1 MRKSCNQWKCEEII
15 HFYLITIPK
24 IGFWEC
30 NRTSSLYMRPSAN
43 QLCLATL
50 RKWAN
55 YVLALVILALWR
67 KAAFWSIAQKVNFL
81 HFFFLVW
88 WKLIFLIIVLRQCDA
103 RCINVMQSH
112 IHQSLKN
119 YKLTALPSKLLCY
132 NTVHSKYFFDYV
144 QRRTK
149 IQNAVPK
156 GPIPCNTKH
165 KYSLRIIRKQSWEN
179 SCADWL
185 KNATKDGTSKENS
198 HFDNQS

>member
-1 MRKSCNQWKCEEII
+1 MSKLCFSLGNLGTLKKSCI
-15 HFYLITIPK
+15 LINSTESK
-24 IGFWEC
+24 LL
-30 NRTSSLYMRPSAN
+30 T
-43 QLCLATL
+43 
-50 RKWAN
+50 
-55 YVLALVILALWR
+55 
-67 KAAFWSIAQKVNFL
+67 
-81 HFFFLVW
+81 FFFLVW
-88 WKLIFLIIVLRQCDA
+88 WKLIFLIIVLPQCDA